1 MSAKASELESDINAL
16 KNNKGVLKG
25 ELGDLKGTLEKY
37 NKMLQQGREID
48 LNWRQ
53 KFVGKLKKS
62 ITGREYVEIDP
73 KSMTK

>member
-1 MSAKASELESDINAL
+1 
-16 KNNKGVLKG
+16 
-25 ELGDLKGTLEKY
+25 
-37 NKMLQQGREID
+37 MLQQGREID

-73 KSMTK
+73 KIYDEVRSAFHYHNVQSEQLQKKLMIYQTT

>member
-1 MSAKASELESDINAL
+1 
-16 KNNKGVLKG
+16 
-25 ELGDLKGTLEKY
+25 
-37 NKMLQQGREID
+37 MLQQGREID